1 MFVAINKILKKLA
14 EKQAQIISNASMAFW
29 LF

>member
-1 MFVAINKILKKLA
+1 MFVAKKYKKKQV